1 MQLSQEA
8 TERGFRLVARDETG
22 STNDDA
28 VAALAR
34 GDRGSLWI
42 TARSQASGRGRH
54 GRSWTSPPGNLY
66 ASLLLVEP
74 CEQRY
79 AAQFGYL
86 IGLALHDA
94 LCATARAHAAR
105 VRLKWPND
113 VLVDRAKIAGLLL
126 EGHRTPD
133 GRFAL
138 IAGMGVNIAFTPS
151 DTPYPA
157 AKLADLR
164 PDARP
169 DDLFEA
175 LSRAFALRFEAW
187 RDAKDAR
194 AALAALRDEW
204 LSRAFGLDAEVAI
217 RPPSGERRGR
227 FVGLDGE
234 GRLLL
239 ATEWGVETIDAGDLY
254 FAGASGAPPSHEH

>member
-1 MQLSQEA
+1 MRLAREA
-8 TERGFRLVARDETG
+8 IERGFGLVARDETG

-28 VAALAR
+28 VAALEIGEA
-34 GDRGSLWI
+34 GPLWV
-42 TARSQASGRGRH
+42 TARSQARGRGRH

-74 CEQRY
+74 CAQRH

-94 LCATARAHAAR
+94 LRAVAPAHAAR

-113 VLVDRAKIAGLLL
+113 VLVDGAKIAGLLL
-126 EGHRTPD
+126 EGHRAPD

-138 IAGMGVNIAFTPS
+138 VAGMGVNIAFTP
-151 DTPYPA
+151 DGTPYPA
-157 AKLADLR
+157 AKLADLSGGAT
-164 PDARP
+164 PET
-169 DDLFEA
+169 LFEA
-175 LSRAFALRFEAW
+175 LSRAFALRYSAW
-187 RDAKDAR
+187 R
-194 AALAALRDEW
+194 AAPDVTVALSGLREEW
-204 LSRAFGLDAEVAI
+204 LSRAFGLDSEVTI
-217 RPPSGERRGR
+217 RPPSGEKRGR

-239 ATEWGVETIDAGDLY
+239 ATEWGIETIDAGDLF
-254 FAGASGAPPSHEH
+254 FAGA

>member
-1 MQLSQEA
+1 M
-8 TERGFRLVARDETG
+8 ERGFRLVARDETG

-28 VAALAR
+28 VAALAG
-34 GDRGSLWI
+34 GDTGRLWI

-54 GRSWTSPPGNLY
+54 GRSWASPPGNLY

-74 CEQRY
+74 CEQRH

-94 LCATARAHAAR
+94 FCAIAPGYAGR

-126 EGHRTPD
+126 EGHHTRG

-138 IAGMGVNIAFTPS
+138 IAGIGVNIAFTPA

-164 PDARP
+164 ADADP
-169 DDLFEA
+169 EGLFEA

-187 RDAKDAR
+187 NETTDDQV
-194 AALAALRDEW
+194 ALGALREEW
-204 LSRAFGLDAEVAI
+204 LSRAYGLDAEVTI

-239 ATEWGVETIDAGDLY
+239 ATEWGVETIDAGDLF
-254 FAGASGAPPSHEH
+254 FAGA